1 MLSLALSVAA
11 ILASTPK
18 RLVSNDQVIY
28 EVNLRAFSP
37 HGGFQGVQSRLDAIR
52 KVGTTIVWLM
62 PIHPV
67 GQVRSAGGLGSP
79 YAVRDYDSVNPE
91 FGSLEDF
98 RRLVREIHRRK
109 MKLILDWVGNHTSWD
124 NPWLAHPDW
133 YTQNDKGEIQI
144 PAGTNWNDAADL
156 NYDNRSMR
164 AAMVNSMRRWIRVE
178 GVDGFRCDYADGI
191 PVDFW
196 SAAIPEL
203 RAAVKRPLFF
213 LAEGSR
219 SANLTIGFDLN
230 YGWGPYGSLQAI
242 YAGQR
247 SATDFDPRDS
257 VLRFTSNHDE
267 SAWHN
272 SDIRIFGGK
281 EAAFGAFV
289 ANSLS
294 AGSTLIYNGQETA
307 WEAKIPFFTKSNLD
321 WNSDPKYRER
331 FERLMAFRA
340 RSEAARRGSIEVCSQ
355 GTVIAYTKSFHHK
368 GVFVIVN
375 TSATP
380 QTVLVPTGFQGKWQ
394 NALSHVSIEIANSLE
409 LTPWQSLVLEKKAQ
423 VSDSLSRD

>member
-1 MLSLALSVAA
+1 VLSLAISVAA
-11 ILASTPK
+11 ILTSPPK
-18 RLVSNDQVIY
+18 LLFTNDQVIY

-37 HGGFQGVQSRLDAIR
+37 QGGFKGVQSRLDAIQ

-91 FGSLEDF
+91 FGSFEDF
-98 RRLVREIHRRK
+98 RRLVREVHRRK

-124 NPWLAHPDW
+124 NPWLANRDW

-144 PAGTNWNDAADL
+144 PAGTNWNDTADL
-156 NYDNRSMR
+156 NYHSQAMR
-164 AAMVNSMRRWIRVE
+164 AAMVNSMRRWIRDE

-191 PVDFW
+191 PFDFW
-196 SAAIPEL
+196 STAIPEL

-213 LAEGSR
+213 LAEGTR
-219 SANLTIGFDLN
+219 AANLTTGFDLN
-230 YGWGPYGSLQAI
+230 YGWGPYGALQAI

-257 VLRFTSNHDE
+257 LLRFTSNHDE

-272 SDIRIFGGK
+272 SDIRVFGKK

-289 ANSLS
+289 ANAFS
-294 AGSTLIYNGQETA
+294 AGTTLIYNGQEIG
-307 WEAKIPFFTKSNLD
+307 WEAKIPFFTNSNLD
-321 WNSDPKYRER
+321 WNSDPEYRDR
-331 FERLMAFRA
+331 FERLMSFRA
-340 RSEAARRGSIEVCSQ
+340 HSESARRGAIDVCSL
-355 GTVIAYTKSFHHK
+355 GRVIAFTKSVNHK
-368 GVFVIVN
+368 DVLILVN

-380 QTVLVPTGFQGKWQ
+380 QTFSAPTGSRGKWR
-394 NALSHVSIEIANSLE
+394 NALFRGSIDVAGSLE
-409 LTPWQSLVLEKKAQ
+409 LTPWQSLVLERKTPGF
-423 VSDSLSRD
+423 